1 MPTEE
6 MKATPTF
13 NVKYYNKR
21 ANGIV
26 KRLDITLKNK
36 AIVMLATKG
45 ELFEYFVNDSCNVSD
60 LKIIKAIHNGI
71 SKQYGEKK
79 ITVSL
84 PAQPA
89 LIATLG
95 TEVPEDEFTNGSP
108 KVRATVDMKK
118 IVKDHVLELHSK
130 QQLSAEVIAS
140 TAFVSAHYT
149 VDEVAELIE
158 NYKLE
163 QMKVDIPVE
172 PAVIE
177 PTTTTEAT
185 LNGTPVVVDSNGIRA
200 DLPF

>member
-13 NVKYYNKR
+13 NMKYYNKR

-26 KRLDITLKNK
+26 KRLDVTLKNK
-36 AIVMLATKG
+36 AIVMLATRG
-45 ELFEYFVNDSCNVSD
+45 EVFEYFINGICNVSD
-60 LKIIKAIHNGI
+60 LRIIKILYNGT
-71 SKQYGEKK
+71 KKTYGTNQ
-79 ITVSL
+79 TVRI

-140 TAFVSAHYT
+140 TTFVSAHYT

-158 NYKLE
+158 DYKLE
-163 QMKVDIPVE
+163 QMKVATPVE

-185 LNGTPVVVDSNGIRA
+185 LNGAPVVVDSNGIRA